1 MTTKKRANAKTPK
14 VVPMPTKQPAE
25 QPAQTMT
32 FLVDGG
38 VLQKT
43 VEFLASFQLA
53 HPASVQRDQLIGYYT
68 SLKAIETMKADEDS
82 GKT

>member
-1 MTTKKRANAKTPK
+1 MTKRSAKTQPK
-14 VVPMPTKQPAE
+14 APEPPKPPQ
-25 QPAQTMT
+25 QMT

-53 HPASVQRDQLIGYYT
+53 HPASIQRDQLIGYYT
-68 SLKAIETMKADEDS
+68 SLKAIETMKDETP
-82 GKT
+82 GKA

>member
-1 MTTKKRANAKTPK
+1 MANGKRERTKPQAVPEQSQTPQQ
-14 VVPMPTKQPAE
+14 PPTL
-25 QPAQTMT
+25 T

-68 SLKAIETMKADEDS
+68 SLKAIEHMADENP